1 MKKILL
7 YLLLATVFTSCL
19 HVKEIEKSYQLFQ
32 TGFDS
37 LPNFEY
43 KPLKLKEGDNITVQ
57 VYTLASTNQE
67 QVAIFNLPG
76 GGTSK
81 SSNYT
86 LNNQGEIF
94 LPKIGKLKVAGMT
107 CGELKDK
114 LTTEWGK
121 YIKEI
126 AVDIQFGGFSVN
138 VLGEVKGPGVK
149 SFKSEKATLID
160 AISAS
165 GGLAD
170 EGKRNDVML
179 VREDSGKRTT
189 YRFDLRDAKIYQS
202 PAFQLQQNDMIYVG
216 ASERKFQVIKNNSF
230 QQNVVPVTSLANLA
244 FATVNIILVLT
255 ALRR

>member
-1 MKKILL
+1 MKKILS
-7 YLLLATVFTSCL
+7 YLLIVTLFTSCL

-43 KPLKLKEGDNITVQ
+43 KPLRLKEGDNISVQ

-67 QVAIFNLPG
+67 QVTVFNLPG
-76 GGTSK
+76 GSGK
-81 SSNYT
+81 SSNYI

-114 LTTEWGK
+114 LTNEWSK

-126 AVDIQFGGFSVN
+126 AVDVQFGGFTVN
-138 VLGEVKGPGVK
+138 VLGEVKGPGAK
-149 SFKSEKATLID
+149 SFKSEKATIID
-160 AISAS
+160 AISMS

-170 EGKRNDVML
+170 DGKRDDIML
-179 VREDSGKRTT
+179 VREDSGRRTT
-189 YRFDLRDAKIYQS
+189 YRLDIRDAKIYQS

-216 ASERKFQVIKNNSF
+216 ASARKFQTIKNNNF

>member
-1 MKKILL
+1 MKKVLL

-67 QVAIFNLPG
+67 QVLIFNLPG
-76 GGTSK
+76 GTGK
-81 SSNYT
+81 SSSYT

-114 LTTEWGK
+114 LTAEWGK

-126 AVDIQFGGFSVN
+126 AVDVQFGGFTVN
-138 VLGEVKGPGVK
+138 VLGEVKGPGTK

-170 EGKRNDVML
+170 DGKRNDVML
-179 VREDSGKRTT
+179 VREDSGKRIT
-189 YRFDLRDAKIYQS
+189 YRLDLRDAKIYQS
-202 PAFQLQQNDMIYVG
+202 PAFQLQQNDLIYVG
-216 ASERKFQVIKNNSF
+216 ASDRKFQAIKNNNF
-230 QQNVVPVTSLANLA
+230 QQNVVPISTIASLA
-244 FATVNIILVLT
+244 FATVNIFLVLT